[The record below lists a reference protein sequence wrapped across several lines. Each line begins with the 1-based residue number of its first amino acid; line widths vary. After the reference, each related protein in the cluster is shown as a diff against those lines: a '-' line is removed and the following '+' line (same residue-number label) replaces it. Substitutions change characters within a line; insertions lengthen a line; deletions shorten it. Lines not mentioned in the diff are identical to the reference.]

1 MTILAY
7 PDLLLEGG
15 KCLSGQ
21 PTVLCFPAQK
31 CPLCDGR
38 LTASAQRGQNNI
50 TLLTTTGPKE
60 AQLVGWGLLAAA
72 CAINEDIYRTTFRSS
87 RNDNV
92 FKGCGM
98 TARQPEN
105 NYFRG
110 CGKVRGSKNKYFRET
125 EGLTRG
131 LLALGKCADVI
142 TATTV
147 RIASLEIEWKS
158 GSNTFLVIGPET
170 IK

>member
-72 CAINEDIYRTTFRSS
+72 CA
-87 RNDNV
+87 V
-92 FKGCGM
+92 CGLSCD
-98 TARQPEN
+98 
-105 NYFRG
+105 F
-110 CGKVRGSKNKYFRET
+110 
-125 EGLTRG
+125 
-131 LLALGKCADVI
+131 
-142 TATTV
+142 
-147 RIASLEIEWKS
+147 SLMVPSTCWPLFQLHIVK
-158 GSNTFLVIGPET
+158 
-170 IK
+170 K